1 VSPSL
6 LLLSCGGGASQLS
19 VSVRALS
26 GSSIKGGKSPSYA
39 VDVVNQG
46 PGEVSG
52 VGVRVDLPAD
62 FRYQSTNSIEIDR
75 GVRTEA
81 TDPEVRSPAPQWALW
96 TLSAP
101 ATTADGSVHRSVV
114 RITFTAL
121 AAGKPGDYN
130 VVAHAGSE
138 TGSSDVSSTPLAV
151 HLSPASSLSS
161 VVVAIQNS
169 AHPGDTVTYRV
180 TVLNDGTG
188 PASGVNVLLSLA
200 SPLAFSRTASL
211 QGNFSRTGSGDPT
224 AGSLLVY
231 YSGFT
236 IPARGDGGPGRL
248 AIVFD
253 ARVATGASS
262 GRYTLTGQLTDSD
275 GEVVAI
281 DNAAPITVLG
291 PTPPPSPSTAAGG
304 AGGSPPPATPG
315 Y

>member
-1 VSPSL
+1 
-6 LLLSCGGGASQLS
+6 LLSCGGGTSQLT

-26 GSSIKGGKSPSYA
+26 GSSVKGGKSPSYA
-39 VDVVNQG
+39 IEVVNQG
-46 PGEVSG
+46 PGEASG

-62 FRYQSTNSIEIDR
+62 FRYQSTNSITIDSA
-75 GVRTEA
+75 VRIEA

-101 ATTADGSVHRSVV
+101 STSTDGSVHHSVV

-121 AAGKPGDYN
+121 AAGKPGDYT

-138 TGSSDVSSTPLAV
+138 SASTDISSTPLAV
-151 HLSPASSLSS
+151 HLAPAASLSS
-161 VVVAIQNS
+161 VVVAVQNS

-188 PASGVNVLLSLA
+188 PASGVNVLLSLP
-200 SPLAFSRTASL
+200 SSLAFSRTASM
-211 QGNFSRTGSGDPT
+211 QGNFSRSGSGDPT

-236 IPARGDGGPGRL
+236 IPARGDAGPGRL

-253 ARVATGASS
+253 ARVGAGASG

-275 GEVVAI
+275 GEVVPV
-281 DNAAPITVLG
+281 DDAAPITVLG
-291 PTPPPSPSTAAGG
+291 
-304 AGGSPPPATPG
+304 ATPSASPAH
-315 Y
+315 